1 MMHSFAHRKHGLD
14 GYILCFQFCKV
25 FLYVTDLSTQTFIC
39 RSIAVKCPLLCLAC
53 NSRLYCV
60 LQVTHNIAVSRRMR
74 DMNEEGVE
82 KDAKPNVPLPQ
93 LVDPNQLVHSVIDI
107 SFVKHRWSE
116 GRRKDENTGYAMSHF
131 SSQRDTV
138 RTPRT

>member
-1 MMHSFAHRKHGLD
+1 
-14 GYILCFQFCKV
+14 
-25 FLYVTDLSTQTFIC
+25 
-39 RSIAVKCPLLCLAC
+39 
-53 NSRLYCV
+53 
-60 LQVTHNIAVSRRMR
+60 MR
-74 DMNEEGVE
+74 DMNEKGVE

>member
-1 MMHSFAHRKHGLD
+1 MK
-14 GYILCFQFCKV
+14 K
-25 FLYVTDLSTQTFIC
+25 
-39 RSIAVKCPLLCLAC
+39 
-53 NSRLYCV
+53 NS
-60 LQVTHNIAVSRRMR
+60 
-74 DMNEEGVE
+74 E
-82 KDAKPNVPLPQ
+82 PNVHLSK